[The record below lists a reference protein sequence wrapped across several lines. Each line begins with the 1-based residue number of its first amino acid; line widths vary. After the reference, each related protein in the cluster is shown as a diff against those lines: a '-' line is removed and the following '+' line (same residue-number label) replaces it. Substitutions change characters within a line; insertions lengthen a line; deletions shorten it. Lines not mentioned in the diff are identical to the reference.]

1 MNWPT
6 EYEERVRVKGFS
18 ILDDDFDVMAG
29 DLCSV
34 VREKSGI
41 QEIRESRATVL
52 KFVST
57 LWNGPIKHVLRCAG

>member
-6 EYEERVRVKGFS
+6 EYGERVSVKGFS

-34 VREKSGI
+34 VGEESGI
-41 QEIRESRATVL
+41 DKIRESAATVF
-52 KFVST
+52 KFVAT
-57 LWNGPIKHVLRCAG
+57 LWQVPVKHVSRRDG